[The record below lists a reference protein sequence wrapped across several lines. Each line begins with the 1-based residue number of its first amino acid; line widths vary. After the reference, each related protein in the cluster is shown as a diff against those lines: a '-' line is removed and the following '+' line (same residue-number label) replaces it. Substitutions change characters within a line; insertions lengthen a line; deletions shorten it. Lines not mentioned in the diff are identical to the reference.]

1 MMRFKRTDLYTLPL
15 LVYII
20 YHLKKS
26 MAFTSCGISIL
37 TVNYVK
43 QCPEDSKSWQMAAKR
58 MDCDGIEQDC
68 QQGIRADSHQFVFQY
83 HCVINVWRNATLEV
97 CAFNRTLL
105 GYCAEFNILGSV
117 IQDNYYA
124 DCTKHDP
131 PCPSVYNSAEAYKYQ
146 SCYKLVEQNE
156 RNTKIISAA
165 KRTSGNLTTPFISIF
180 FRFIIRKLLHI

>member
-1 MMRFKRTDLYTLPL
+1 MRFKRTDLYTLPL

-131 PCPSVYNSAEAYKYQ
+131 PCPSVYNSAEAYK
-146 SCYKLVEQNE
+146 CKLQN
-156 RNTKIISAA
+156 THQ
-165 KRTSGNLTTPFISIF
+165 TVFL
-180 FRFIIRKLLHI
+180 FIID

>member
-1 MMRFKRTDLYTLPL
+1 
-15 LVYII
+15 
-20 YHLKKS
+20 
-26 MAFTSCGISIL
+26 IL
-37 TVNYVK
+37 
-43 QCPEDSKSWQMAAKR
+43 C
-58 MDCDGIEQDC
+58 
-68 QQGIRADSHQFVFQY
+68 
-83 HCVINVWRNATLEV
+83 
-97 CAFNRTLL
+97 
-105 GYCAEFNILGSV
+105 YCAEFNILGSV